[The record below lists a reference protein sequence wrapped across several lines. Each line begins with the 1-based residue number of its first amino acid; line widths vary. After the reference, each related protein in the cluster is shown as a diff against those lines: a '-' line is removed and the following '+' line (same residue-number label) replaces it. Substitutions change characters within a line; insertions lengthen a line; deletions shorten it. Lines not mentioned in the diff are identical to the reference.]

1 MNARRTMYKLQT
13 ALCAKGTRIKINQ
26 QQYWNDEA
34 KRMITKYV
42 VKEDGIWE
50 PLLESY
56 KPHEVVQFL
65 VELLNGGD
73 GE

>member
-13 ALCAKGTRIKINQ
+13 ALCAQGTRIKINQ
-26 QQYWNDEA
+26 QQYWNDDA
-34 KRMITKYV
+34 KRMITKYI
-42 VKEDGIWE
+42 VKEDGIYE
-50 PLLESY
+50 SIFESY

-65 VELLNGGD
+65 AELLNGGD